1 MQIEMEV
8 NGMGLKREFT
18 FEDDI
23 ELLNLKYQ
31 VGNVGLSDYF
41 ANEIGANELIQKEKT
56 LPNISIENM

>member
-8 NGMGLKREFT
+8 NIMGLKREFS

-41 ANEIGANELIQKEKT
+41 ENEIGAGELIQKENE
-56 LPNISIENM
+56 LPDDNIKNM

>member
-1 MQIEMEV
+1 
-8 NGMGLKREFT
+8 MGLKREFT

-41 ANEIGANELIQKEKT
+41 ANEIGANELIQKENE
-56 LPNISIENM
+56 LQDNNIKNM

>member
-8 NGMGLKREFT
+8 NIMGLKREFS

-41 ANEIGANELIQKEKT
+41 ENEIGANELIQKENQ
-56 LPNISIENM
+56 LPDNNIKNM

>member
-8 NGMGLKREFT
+8 NIMGLKREFS

-41 ANEIGANELIQKEKT
+41 ENEIGANELIQKEKQ
-56 LPNISIENM
+56 LPDNSIKNM

>member
-1 MQIEMEV
+1 
-8 NGMGLKREFT
+8 MGLKREFS

-41 ANEIGANELIQKEKT
+41 KNEVGANELIQKENT
-56 LPNISIENM
+56 LPDNSMKNM

>member
-1 MQIEMEV
+1 
-8 NGMGLKREFT
+8 MGLKREFS

-41 ANEIGANELIQKEKT
+41 ENEIGAGELIQKENE
-56 LPNISIENM
+56 LPDDSIKNM

>member
-1 MQIEMEV
+1 
-8 NGMGLKREFT
+8 MGLKREFS

-41 ANEIGANELIQKEKT
+41 ENEIGANELIQKEKQ
-56 LPNISIENM
+56 LPDNSIKNM

>member
-8 NGMGLKREFT
+8 NIMGLKREFS

-41 ANEIGANELIQKEKT
+41 ENEIGAGELIQKENE
-56 LPNISIENM
+56 LPNYNIQNM

>member
-8 NGMGLKREFT
+8 NIMGLKREFS

-41 ANEIGANELIQKEKT
+41 ENEIGANELIQKENQ
-56 LPNISIENM
+56 LPDDNIKNM